1 MYPALMVNRSL
12 SILSHILLHRWL
24 LPICCCSDIID
35 GGVRS
40 IGRWDNDESED
51 DGGSGRSA
59 CLHRLGS
66 LSSCRNSA
74 IPPCLPDLALRMCR
88 SRCQSCCTCTG
99 FAVLA
104 THTYITLISIDQA
117 TAALNL
123 RTELNGEEA
132 GRERKAGRRRRCKA
146 SLVFFGLSHRCVT
159 SHI

>member
-1 MYPALMVNRSL
+1 MMFFFKFIGFTESDLKQRLMERDRSA
-12 SILSHILLHRWL
+12 
-24 LPICCCSDIID
+24 
-35 GGVRS
+35 
-40 IGRWDNDESED
+40 DETMM
-51 DGGSGRSA
+51 RARTTVVQAVASA

-66 LSSCRNSA
+66 LSSCRNSS

-104 THTYITLISIDQA
+104 THTYIILISIDQA

-146 SLVFFGLSHRCVT
+146 SLVFLV
-159 SHI
+159 